1 MNIEQPADKSAIA
14 GTLVAGP
21 PRPIPSHAAIL
32 PDLVAWA
39 DQIDGLATSGVT
51 AQDLANL
58 LIHSRHLQSI
68 ARAQQDAVLPIL
80 NGDGAAIVA
89 AAAKT
94 LFEAADTAADDT
106 AMMVAIRQ
114 LRQRSALAAALAD
127 LADKA
132 DVGTQMN
139 WLSTAADA
147 AIAAV
152 VRYLFRQAA
161 ARGLVRADC
170 TGQYGC
176 GWSILAL
183 GKLGAGELNYS
194 SDVDLIILHDPD
206 NNALTKPETSQTFFV
221 DLTRRLVSLLSTAT
235 RDGIGWRV
243 DLRLRP
249 DPGATA
255 VSIQREAAIGYYE
268 SIARTWERAAFIR
281 ARPVAGDIEMG
292 TAFLADLQPFIWRRT
307 LDFTVLDDM
316 ATMLSR
322 PVASP
327 GWTGFNLKTG
337 RGGIRNIEFF
347 THVLQLVGG
356 GRSASL
362 RQRSTLDALARLAAE
377 DWISTTQQTA
387 LSAHY
392 HHLRRVEHR
401 LQMMADAQ
409 THALPRSHEDIADF
423 AAFLGHADA
432 QTFLHALQQTLDEV
446 SLHSAHHLFAD
457 DAAAGDTA
465 PPLEDEDQM
474 RDWLTAK
481 GFSRP
486 DDISST
492 LSGWM
497 AGRIATT
504 RSERARTL
512 LTRMMPDILDQ
523 LAMANAPDDC
533 FAAFAGFV
541 EGLPASVQI
550 FSLLDHN
557 RQLSRLLGDILILSP
572 RLAAQLR
579 RYPMMFDQVIAS
591 NFFSPLDDADAFEAT
606 IHNAISD
613 MPVEL
618 ALDVITRLTRER
630 RFRAEVQALSGVADN
645 ITLLQA
651 LSDTADAAI
660 RVITLLAT
668 TDIQRRHGQI
678 AGSFAV
684 LALGRLG
691 IGKMTATSDIDLVLI
706 WDGPSDAQSDGERS
720 LAAAA
725 YFTRLAQTLVSWLG
739 GATGEG
745 SLYEVDARLRPD
757 GEKGALAQSCQ
768 RLQTYYNDEAWIWE
782 KMALAKARC
791 LTPHTDAGKTAMQI
805 IATIMAAP
813 PDKAEIATALN
824 QMLTRFRANYTDAAD
839 WQLRQKPGGIREL
852 DLLIQALRLQH
863 ADLFLQTADTPEA
876 ILDKLH
882 AAARLPD
889 ELAHA
894 LREAAQLFEAVHQA
908 LRLIRGTSNDSD
920 DRLSIAAKKFVLTS
934 CDSPDEA
941 TLNTSLEGHRN
952 AVMTALSQLMP
963 PSDGV

>member
-1 MNIEQPADKSAIA
+1 
-14 GTLVAGP
+14 
-21 PRPIPSHAAIL
+21 
-32 PDLVAWA
+32 
-39 DQIDGLATSGVT
+39 
-51 AQDLANL
+51 
-58 LIHSRHLQSI
+58 
-68 ARAQQDAVLPIL
+68 
-80 NGDGAAIVA
+80 
-89 AAAKT
+89 
-94 LFEAADTAADDT
+94 
-106 AMMVAIRQ
+106 
-114 LRQRSALAAALAD
+114 
-127 LADKA
+127 
-132 DVGTQMN
+132 
-139 WLSTAADA
+139 
-147 AIAAV
+147 
-152 VRYLFRQAA
+152 
-161 ARGLVRADC
+161 
-170 TGQYGC
+170 
-176 GWSILAL
+176 
-183 GKLGAGELNYS
+183 
-194 SDVDLIILHDPD
+194 
-206 NNALTKPETSQTFFV
+206 
-221 DLTRRLVSLLSTAT
+221 
-235 RDGIGWRV
+235 
-243 DLRLRP
+243 
-249 DPGATA
+249 
-255 VSIQREAAIGYYE
+255 
-268 SIARTWERAAFIR
+268 
-281 ARPVAGDIEMG
+281 
-292 TAFLADLQPFIWRRT
+292 
-307 LDFTVLDDM
+307 
-316 ATMLSR
+316 
-322 PVASP
+322 
-327 GWTGFNLKTG
+327 
-337 RGGIRNIEFF
+337 
-347 THVLQLVGG
+347 
-356 GRSASL
+356 
-362 RQRSTLDALARLAAE
+362 
-377 DWISTTQQTA
+377 
-387 LSAHY
+387 
-392 HHLRRVEHR
+392 
-401 LQMMADAQ
+401 
-409 THALPRSHEDIADF
+409 
-423 AAFLGHADA
+423 
-432 QTFLHALQQTLDEV
+432 
-446 SLHSAHHLFAD
+446 
-457 DAAAGDTA
+457 
-465 PPLEDEDQM
+465 M

-579 RYPMMFDQVIAS
+579 RYPMMFDQVIAR

-606 IHNAISD
+606 IHNAISE

-645 ITLLQA
+645 ITLRQA

-863 ADLFLQTADTPEA
+863 ADLFSHTADTPEA

-934 CDSPDEA
+934 CDSPDEV